1 MGGLLAQVTM
11 DTAQDTITAMMQR
24 EEIAYRRRDYI
35 QASNSKCAC
44 GTIMTESQQAAL
56 HLLEEC
62 AWMVTDP
69 MASPVAK
76 ATVNKVPSVT
86 CVQDFEEKS
95 RLENTCTCA
104 QHYPHYP
111 STDSLQFW
119 REQMFD
125 WSCMVA
131 DSYGVID
138 RTAVIANSFHLL
150 DRYVDS
156 ELSSNSLP
164 ITREDFQLFSMT
176 CLYISIKIMDGHK
189 LTVDALV
196 LMSRGFYKPQDI
208 IATENDILKTLQW
221 KVTPPTTIEYC
232 RLLWEFFPT
241 NQSWNEFEALCAT
254 IAEVSVASASFLECR
269 NSVVALA
276 VLVLCARYRGYS
288 ESSVQEL
295 LNRVQSFMKV
305 DEKEYAKVYRQLKS
319 LY

>member
-1 MGGLLAQVTM
+1 M
-11 DTAQDTITAMMQR
+11 DSAQDTITAMMQR
-24 EEIAYRRRDYI
+24 EEKAYRRRDYM
-35 QASNSKCAC
+35 QATNSKCSC
-44 GTIMTESQQAAL
+44 GAVSESQQAAL

-69 MASPVAK
+69 VASPISK
-76 ATVNKVPSVT
+76 STVNKVPSVT

-95 RLENTCTCA
+95 RLENICSCVR
-104 QHYPHYP
+104 QYPPYP

-131 DSYGVID
+131 DSYGVMD

-156 ELSSNSLP
+156 ELTSNSLP

-176 CLYISIKIMDGHK
+176 CLYISIKILDGQK
-189 LTVDALV
+189 LNVDALV

-208 IATENDILKTLQW
+208 VATENDILKTLNWQ
-221 KVTPPTTIEYC
+221 VTPPTTVAYC
-232 RLLWEFFPT
+232 RLLWEFFT
-241 NQSWNEFEALCAT
+241 TDQSWGELEALCAT

-276 VLVLCARYRGYS
+276 VLVLSARYRGYS
-288 ESSVQEL
+288 ESSIQEL
-295 LNRVQSFMKV
+295 MNRVQPFMAV
-305 DEKEYAKVYRQLKS
+305 HESEYVEVYRQLKS